1 MGFRRR
7 RRRIT
12 AAMTSM
18 ETMGIMNMARRMGA
32 EADTK
37 RMAMRKV
44 SHTDI
49 TGKRVITRDTGTT
62 EKTLITRDTNIM
74 RDTDTTDVAVI
85 GSMRARGIAETEK
98 EDSFR
103 SISMPREPRGCMR
116 GCENA
121 DTTCFIGRGHT
132 SDRNAC

>member
-1 MGFRRR
+1 
-7 RRRIT
+7 
-12 AAMTSM
+12 MTSM

-44 SHTDI
+44 LHTDI
-49 TGKRVITRDTGTT
+49 TEMRGITGDTDTTEKRVITRDTYTT
-62 EKTLITRDTNIM
+62 GKRVITRDTNIM
-74 RDTDTTDVAVI
+74 RDTNITDVAVT
-85 GSMRARGIAETEK
+85 GSMRERGIAETEK
-98 EDSFR
+98 VDSFR
-103 SISMPREPRGCMR
+103 SILMQREPRGCMR

>member
-1 MGFRRR
+1 
-7 RRRIT
+7 
-12 AAMTSM
+12 MTST
-18 ETMGIMNMARRMGA
+18 ETMGIMNMAKRMGA

-37 RMAMRKV
+37 RMVMRKV

-49 TGKRVITRDTGTT
+49 TEKRAITRDTDTT
-62 EKTLITRDTNIM
+62 EKKVITRDTNIR
-74 RDTDTTDVAVI
+74 RDTDITDVAVI
-85 GSMRARGIAETEK
+85 GSMRERGIAETEK
-98 EDSFR
+98 VDSFR
-103 SISMPREPRGCMR
+103 SILMPREPRGCMR